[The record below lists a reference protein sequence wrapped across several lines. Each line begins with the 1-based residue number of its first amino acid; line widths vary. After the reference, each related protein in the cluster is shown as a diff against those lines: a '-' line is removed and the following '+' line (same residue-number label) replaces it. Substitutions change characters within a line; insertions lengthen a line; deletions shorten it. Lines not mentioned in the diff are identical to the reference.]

1 MDEILPELV
10 NYWQDDENYGVHGS
24 GDMLPQGIKYKQLSV
39 LLLAE
44 MKNLKARIEELEKEK
59 DNG

>member
-1 MDEILPELV
+1 MMQFAKSP
-10 NYWQDDENYGVHGS
+10 DD
-24 GDMLPQGIKYKQLSV
+24 IKNAKRAVEQ
-39 LLLAE
+39 AQK